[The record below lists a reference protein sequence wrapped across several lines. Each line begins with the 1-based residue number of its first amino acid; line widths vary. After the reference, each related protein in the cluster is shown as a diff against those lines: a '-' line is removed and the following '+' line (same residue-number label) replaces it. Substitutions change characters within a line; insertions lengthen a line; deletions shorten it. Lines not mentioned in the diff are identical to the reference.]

1 MRILL
6 VEDDKLIG
14 DGIRVGLRK
23 HGFTVDWLT
32 DGRVALHA
40 LEGSPT
46 STGGITATSGTALP
60 GTTEAPHD
68 AVVLDLTLPGMD
80 GLDLLRQWR
89 KQGHDTPVLVLTA
102 RSALDQ
108 RIEGLNLG
116 ADDYLPKPFALEE
129 LAARLHALLRRSHG
143 QSVSC
148 LAHGEVTFNPHTRQT
163 RQAGQDINLSPKAV
177 ALLEIFL
184 LNKKR
189 ILSKALL
196 EEKLYPWG
204 EEISSN
210 AVEVHVH
217 HLRAKLGSGFI
228 KTVHGQGY
236 LLGDDT

>member
-14 DGIRVGLRK
+14 DGIRAGLRR

-32 DGRVALHA
+32 DGSVALQA
-40 LEGSPT
+40 LS
-46 STGGITATSGTALP
+46 A
-60 GTTEAPHD
+60 APHD

-80 GLDLLRQWR
+80 GLDLLQQWR
-89 KQGHDTPVLVLTA
+89 EQGYDTPVLVLTA
-102 RSALDQ
+102 RSALNQ
-108 RIEGLNLG
+108 RVEGLNRG
-116 ADDYLPKPFALEE
+116 ADDYLGKPFALEE

-143 QSVSC
+143 QPVSQ
-148 LAHGEVTFNPHTRQT
+148 LTHGDVTFNPHTRQT
-163 RQAGQDINLSPKAV
+163 QQAGRDVNLSPKAV

-184 LNKKR
+184 LNKER
-189 ILSKALL
+189 VLSKALL

-228 KTVHGQGY
+228 RTVHGQGY